1 MSTTHL
7 YSKLAGKGNLF
18 ILLSL
23 VASISFSCKKDTN
36 ITSSS
41 AKLSFSQTSVLFD
54 TVFTTLGSTVQAFL
68 VRNTHNQPIVIS
80 SVVLAGSY
88 TSPFK
93 INIDGVA
100 GTSFSNITVPAND
113 SIFVFVT
120 CTINPTNKN
129 NPIVIEDSLIFTTNG
144 NVQNVYLEAWGQDAN
159 FFKPNVFPP
168 IGPAYSII
176 PCSSTWD
183 STKPYVIYG
192 YALVNTGCTLTIK
205 PGTKIYMHNNGVL
218 WINTGAT
225 LNVNGVAGHPV
236 IFQGDRLEP
245 VYQTVPG
252 QWGEILLS
260 PGSINNTI
268 SWAVIK
274 NGTIGVEADTIGNS
288 SPTLAIDHTIIK
300 SMSEFGLLGQDTY
313 ITGDDLLIEDCQQY
327 SLCLNIGGKYRF
339 NQCTFA
345 NYWSYS
351 KRQTSLLLI
360 NNYYVDINNAT
371 QSRNMD
377 SALFYNCIVWG
388 SSTEEITLQQSPTPG
403 FDFNYQFSYCDLE
416 TAQPTR
422 GTNNLINTDPDF
434 TNTSEPP
441 NDNYHVNNGNLQ
453 AAGTNIFG
461 TYPKDLFNDNRNYP
475 KPTIGAY
482 ENLGNN

>member
-1 MSTTHL
+1 LSIKQL
-7 YSKLAGKGNLF
+7 YQYSQGKRNLV
-18 ILLSL
+18 ILLLL
-23 VASISFSCKKDTN
+23 VSAFSFSCKKDTT

-68 VRNTHNQPIVIS
+68 VRNTHNQPITIS
-80 SVVLAGSY
+80 SVYLAGNY

-93 INIDGVA
+93 INIDGVP
-100 GTSFSNITVPAND
+100 GTTFSNITVPAND

-129 NPIVIEDSLIFTTNG
+129 NPIVIEDSLMFTTNG
-144 NVQNVYLEAWGQDAN
+144 NVQSVYLEAWGQDAN

-168 IGPAYSII
+168 TGPAYCVI

-218 WINTGAT
+218 WVNTGAT

-245 VYQTVPG
+245 AYQTVPG

-268 SWAVIK
+268 TWAVIK
-274 NGTIGVEADTIGNS
+274 NGTNGIECDTVGNS
-288 SPTLAIDHTIIK
+288 SPTLTIDHTIIK
-300 SMSEFGLLGQDTY
+300 SMSNFGLLGQGTY
-313 ITGDDLLIEDCQQY
+313 ITGNDLLIEDCQFY

-339 NQCTFA
+339 NQCTFT
-345 NYWSYS
+345 NYWSYA
-351 KRQTSLLLI
+351 KRQTSLLYI
-360 NNYYVDINNAT
+360 NNYYNDINNNV
-371 QSRNMD
+371 QSRDMD
-377 SALFYNCIVWG
+377 SATFYNCIIWG
-388 SSTEEITLQQSPTPG
+388 SSSEEVDLGQGGTGKFNYYFGNCDIETQRSIVAGVNYNNFCLQVDPG
-403 FDFNYQFSYCDLE
+403 FL
-416 TAQPTR
+416 
-422 GTNNLINTDPDF
+422 G
-434 TNTSEPP
+434 TSEPP
-441 NDNYHVNNGNLQ
+441 NDNYRVSNSSVMGQ
-453 AAGTNIFG
+453 GTNIYG
-461 TYPKDLFNDNRNYP
+461 SYLLDLDNTTRKYPS
-475 KPTIGAY
+475 TMGAY
-482 ENLGNN
+482 EN

>member
-1 MSTTHL
+1 
-7 YSKLAGKGNLF
+7 
-18 ILLSL
+18 
-23 VASISFSCKKDTN
+23 
-36 ITSSS
+36 
-41 AKLSFSQTSVLFD
+41 
-54 TVFTTLGSTVQAFL
+54 VQAFL

-80 SVVLAGSY
+80 SVVLAGNY
-88 TSPFK
+88 LSPFK
-93 INIDGVA
+93 INIDGVP
-100 GTSFSNITVPAND
+100 GTTFSNITVPAND

-129 NPIVIEDSLIFTTNG
+129 NPIVVEDSLIFTTNG
-144 NVQNVYLEAWGQDAN
+144 NVQSVYLEAWGQDAN
-159 FFKPNVFPP
+159 FFKPNVFPAT
-168 IGPAYSII
+168 GPAYCII

-205 PGTKIYMHNNGVL
+205 PGTKIYMHNNAVL

-236 IFQGDRLEP
+236 TFQGDRLEAE
-245 VYQTVPG
+245 YQVVPG
-252 QWGEILLS
+252 QWGEILLA

-274 NGTIGVEADTIGNS
+274 NGTNGIECDTIGNS
-288 SPTLAIDHTIIK
+288 SPALAIDHTIIK
-300 SMSEFGLLGQDTY
+300 SMSEFGLLAQDTY
-313 ITGDDLLIEDCQQY
+313 ITGDDLLIEDCQEY
-327 SLCLNIGGKYRF
+327 CLCLNIGGKYRF

-360 NNYYVDINNAT
+360 NNYYTDVNNNI

-388 SSTEEITLQQSPTPG
+388 SSTEEITLQNSG
-403 FDFNYQFSYCDLE
+403 NADYNYQFSYCDLE
-416 TAQPTR
+416 TAQSTR
-422 GTNNLINTDPDF
+422 GTNNQVNANPNF
-434 TNTSEPP
+434 TNTGEPP

-453 AAGTNIFG
+453 AAGSPSYGSYLIDLDNNARH
-461 TYPKDLFNDNRNYP
+461 YPSTL
-475 KPTIGAY
+475 GAY
-482 ENLGNN
+482 ENL